1 MIKSKAVKLLFVF
14 VAVFFISCEI
24 NNSENTNNEVKE
36 NLEILSEGITSLNK
50 SIKEVKDSQ
59 DAISKRMASL
69 EKSINN
75 LALNSK
81 NNPADNK
88 KQQPSQADPNK
99 VYNASIGD
107 SFVQGNKDAKV
118 TIIEWADYF

>member
-1 MIKSKAVKLLFVF
+1 MKSKAVKLFFVIIAGF
-14 VAVFFISCEI
+14 LISCEI
-24 NNSENTNNEVKE
+24 NNSENTSNEVKE
-36 NLEILSEGITSLNK
+36 NLEVLLERITSLDK
-50 SIKEVKDSQ
+50 SIKETKDIQ
-59 DAISKRMASL
+59 QVISRKITSL

-88 KQQPSQADPNK
+88 KQQPSQAEPNK